1 MGNYNNSLG
10 LIHFQIHTKYDS
22 DIKEALLQIFSHDL
36 DFVENVDFFRKDT
49 LKKGYLNEADR
60 LVAEYMSKNRKLD
73 NLKKITDAV
82 EKLANKVFGNVNY
95 YEHYEVSVDEVD
107 DYTYTVA
114 IAYYY

>member
-1 MGNYNNSLG
+1 
-10 LIHFQIHTKYDS
+10 
-22 DIKEALLQIFSHDL
+22 
-36 DFVENVDFFRKDT
+36 
-49 LKKGYLNEADR
+49 
-60 LVAEYMSKNRKLD
+60 MSKNRRLD

-82 EKLANKVFGNVNY
+82 EKLAKKVFGNVNY